1 MPRTLSPTL
10 ALDGMR
16 TAKKLSVTGQKA
28 SGSDPAT
35 IEVPL
40 TGFPQAFDR
49 AVALS
54 G

>member
-1 MPRTLSPTL
+1 MAISFPTL

-16 TAKKLSVTGQKA
+16 TAKALTVTGEKA
-28 SGSDPAT
+28 GGTEPAT
-35 IEVPL
+35 ITVPL